1 MNTDSLIQ
9 PRIVL
14 KFKSSSWSLRVK
26 VFFKLKTL
34 YGTVDLFSSLLF
46 TILIKK
52 KSSFPPTFLSCGYN
66 RK

>member
-26 VFFKLKTL
+26 VFLTEDIAWSRGSFFKFIIHNTDKKEIIHSH
-34 YGTVDLFSSLLF
+34 VSSG
-46 TILIKK
+46 
-52 KSSFPPTFLSCGYN
+52 GYN
-66 RK
+66 LK